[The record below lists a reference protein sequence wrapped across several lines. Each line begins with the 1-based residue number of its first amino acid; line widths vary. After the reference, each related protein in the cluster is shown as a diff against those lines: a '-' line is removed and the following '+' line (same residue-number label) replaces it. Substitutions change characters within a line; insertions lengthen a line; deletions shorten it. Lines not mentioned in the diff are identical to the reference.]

1 MLFLVLSVLEDDQR
15 RLVEKI
21 YRDNHQLFLKIANRI
36 TGSERSAEEALSEA
50 LLKIS
55 LNIQRISELQ
65 RNELTAFCVTIVKNC
80 AYDQLR
86 ESSHMI
92 PASDEDMQDVK
103 SHEPTPEETVIQAEE
118 KASIRKLLETLSLE
132 EKELLEMRYTYEM
145 QYSEIARRLSITE
158 EAAKKRG
165 QRVIQKLRKI
175 YEDKSDE
182 YNV

>member
-15 RLVEKI
+15 NLVEKI
-21 YRDNHQLFLKIANRI
+21 YRDNHQLFLKTANRI
-36 TGSERSAEEALSEA
+36 TGSESNAEEALSEA

-86 ESSHMI
+86 KGSHMV
-92 PASDEDMQDVK
+92 PVPDEGVQDIK
-103 SHEPTPEETVIQAEE
+103 SHEPTPEETVIHAEE
-118 KASIRKLLETLSLE
+118 KASVRKLLETLSLE

-175 YEDKSDE
+175 YEDRSDE
-182 YNV
+182 YNL

>member
-21 YRDNHQLFLKIANRI
+21 YRDNYQLFLKIANRI
-36 TGSERSAEEALSEA
+36 TGSESSAEEALSEA

-86 ESSHMI
+86 KCSRMVPE
-92 PASDEDMQDVK
+92 PDEGMQDIK
-103 SHEPTPEETVIQAEE
+103 SHELTPEETVIQTEE